1 MNGFPQYR
9 SAGVWKE
16 GGKPRSRNLGS
27 LSRPRGCFFDMFLRN
42 WPFTAFTAISLMELT
57 HVAVVVWRRLV
68 VLTFPMVC
76 SQNRVKRFPV
86 FLWKMSTL
94 HPDISSTAL
103 TGVTN
108 MSCWFLALS
117 KVSQLNLVI
126 SFLGSQEKEK
136 NDN

>member
-1 MNGFPQYR
+1 
-9 SAGVWKE
+9 
-16 GGKPRSRNLGS
+16 
-27 LSRPRGCFFDMFLRN
+27 
-42 WPFTAFTAISLMELT
+42 MELT
-57 HVAVVVWRRLV
+57 HVAVVVWGRLV
-68 VLTFPMVC
+68 VLTFPTVC

-94 HPDISSTAL
+94 HPDISSAAL

-136 NDN
+136 HDN